1 MKIKNPALIAL
12 LAVSALGLLVALV
25 LFALNNAG
33 MFSTY
38 DLMTGTMTGGL
49 PAIAVLVPLGIGVLA
64 GIAALVVWGLRANA
78 ASPQGTPAT
87 GHPYPRDATRTT
99 TSAPDAE
106 RP

>member
-12 LAVSALGLLVALV
+12 IAVSALGLLVALV

-33 MFSTY
+33 TFSTY

-64 GIAALVVWGLRANA
+64 GIAALVVWGLT

-87 GHPYPRDATRTT
+87 DHPYPRDATRTT
-99 TSAPDAE
+99 PSAPDAE